1 MTHSAT
7 DPTSESSSMTDQKPP
22 ALAFHGSRLFTAWLK
37 EAKVSLAMTTYQAGK
52 VFLLGLQPDGRLS
65 VFERTFERP
74 MGLGVGQGRFWM
86 SSIHQLWR
94 FENFLDKGETRD
106 GYDALYVPVTGHTTG
121 NIDIHDIHE
130 DANGQPVFVATRF
143 NCLATL
149 AERGSVRELWRP
161 PFIDRLAAED
171 RCHLNGLAMDA
182 GQPAY
187 VTCLSRTNVFEGWRE
202 KRRDG
207 GVVLEVPTGEVVA
220 EGLSMPHSPRL
231 HQGTLW
237 MLQAGTGEFG
247 RIDRDTGKF
256 EPICFLPGFAR
267 GLSFVGD
274 HAVIG
279 ISRPREN
286 RTFEGLVLNERLEAE
301 GVSAQ
306 CAICVVNLH
315 TGDIEHRLEIGGIV
329 EEIYDVNLLPNVIR
343 PMVLG
348 FRNDEIRFTIKPE
361 ARPEPTGTMN

>member
-1 MTHSAT
+1 
-7 DPTSESSSMTDQKPP
+7 MTDQKQPS
-22 ALAFHGSRLFTAWLK
+22 LAFHGSRLFTSWLK
-37 EAKVSLAMTTYQAGK
+37 KAKVSLALTTYQAGK

-94 FENFLDKGETRD
+94 FEDFLDQEETRD

-121 NIDIHDIHE
+121 DLDIHDIHE
-130 DANGQPVFVATRF
+130 DADGQPIFVATRF

-149 AERGSVRELWRP
+149 AERGSFRELWRP

-171 RCHLNGLAMDA
+171 RCHLNGLAMKD

-202 KRRDG
+202 KRHDG
-207 GVVLEVPTGEVVA
+207 GVILDVPTGEVVA
-220 EGLSMPHSPRL
+220 EGLSMPHSPRFYR
-231 HQGTLW
+231 GTLW

-247 RIDRDTGKF
+247 RIDLDTGQF
-256 EPICFLPGFAR
+256 EPLCFLPGFAR
-267 GLSFVGD
+267 GLAFIGD

-279 ISRPREN
+279 LSRPREN
-286 RTFEGLVLNERLEAE
+286 RTFEGLKLNERLKAE
-301 GVSAQ
+301 GVGAQ
-306 CAICVVNLH
+306 CAICVVNLR

-329 EEIYDVNLLPNVIR
+329 EEIYDVTLLPDVIR
-343 PMVLG
+343 PMALG
-348 FRNDEIRFTIKPE
+348 FRNEEIRFTIKPE
-361 ARPEPTGTMN
+361 ALPQSTGTMN

>member
-1 MTHSAT
+1 MTNSVTGFPA
-7 DPTSESSSMTDQKPP
+7 ESSSMIDPKPP
-22 ALAFHGSRLFTAWLK
+22 ALAFHGSRLFTTWLK

-74 MGLGVGQGRFWM
+74 MGIGVGAGRFWM

-94 FENFLDKGETRD
+94 FESFLNKAETRD

-121 NIDIHDIHE
+121 DIDIHDIHE
-130 DANGQPVFVATRF
+130 DANGQPIFVATRF

-149 AERGSVRELWRP
+149 AERGSFRELWRP

-187 VTCLSRTNVFEGWRE
+187 VTCLSRTNVFEGWRG

-231 HQGTLW
+231 YQDTLW

-256 EPICFLPGFAR
+256 EPVCFLPGFAR
-267 GLSFVGD
+267 GLSFVGN

-279 ISRPREN
+279 LSRPREN
-286 RTFEGLVLNERLEAE
+286 RTFEGLKLNERLEAE
-301 GVSAQ
+301 GVDAQ
-306 CAICVVNLH
+306 CAICVVNLR

-343 PMVLG
+343 PMALG
-348 FRNDEIRFTIKPE
+348 FRNDEIRLTIKPE
-361 ARPEPTGTMN
+361 ALA